1 MWSMRSSATEGFTL
15 SEMLLALGTAMLC
28 SVLLTW
34 MVRFFVIGIHTQQQ
48 LVQDQIA
55 VLQLRLLC
63 AEAQEVKV
71 EADALQLRRFGEEL
85 RLDYHQGRLVRR
97 PGYVIY
103 LQAIDDAFF

>member
-1 MWSMRSSATEGFTL
+1 MADAL
-15 SEMLLALGTAMLC
+15 VLLMLC
-28 SVLLTW
+28 LMLA
-34 MVRFFVIGIHTQQQ
+34 Q
-48 LVQDQIA
+48 LI
-55 VLQLRLLC
+55 LLC

-103 LQAIDDAFF
+103 LQAIDDAFFEYRGERIVMHWNREDVHYEAQVR